1 MRTLAVA
8 ACGTFLSLSEHETFG
23 PLVDCVC
30 SGGTGKPAVVHEGRA
45 ESCPSGFFYGVRTSF
60 LLESASWKLFRD
72 EPGYGKKMRSLVR
85 QPFKAR
91 TTEELMA
98 LLSAVATAI
107 LAVIIVAMLYF
118 GREIFVPIA
127 LAILLSFVLAPLVG
141 ILQRIRVPRGLAVVS
156 VVVFAFALIFAM
168 GSLLATQLTQLAG
181 DLPRYQST
189 ITEKIQSFRDTKAG
203 RGTLERAS
211 DMLKD
216 LGKELD
222 KPKDAASG
230 HASSSA
236 ILPKA
241 PGPQTPVPV
250 EVRQPDPG
258 ALESLRTLISPLVHP
273 LATTGIIIIFV
284 IFILLQRED
293 LRNRLIRLAGSYDL
307 QRTTAALDD
316 AAGRLSR
323 LFLIQ
328 LVLNGAFGL
337 VIGIGL
343 WLIGIP
349 SAILWGILAAVLRF
363 VPYIGAVIAAAFPL
377 ALAVAVDPGWSM
389 LLWTLALFLVVEP
402 VVGHVIEP
410 MVYGHSTGLSPVAV
424 VASATFWTA
433 LWGPIGLVLAT
444 PLTVCLVVLGRHVER
459 LEFLDVMFGDRPALS
474 PPEIFYQRM
483 LAGDPTE
490 AAEKAEQFLKERS
503 LASYYDEVALKGLQ
517 LAQVDAER
525 GALDQ
530 ERLTKIRDA
539 VSEFASDVSD
549 QDDRP
554 PAKINLTTDAEASSA
569 VESVAENAAHENLPI
584 LSKENLPPGWQGEH
598 PVLCMAGRSLI
609 DEAAAIMLAQ
619 LSTAHGLAA
628 RVEGPEALSTTNVFR
643 LETTGVAIVCLVY
656 LDASGPAHMRYS
668 VRRLRRRLPKA
679 TIILGCLVRDIDP
692 AALELLREGAKADL
706 VAASL
711 GEAVKLCI
719 EATGVEDQP
728 HAASRL
734 ERSTT
739 AAA

>member
-1 MRTLAVA
+1 MI
-8 ACGTFLSLSEHETFG
+8 
-23 PLVDCVC
+23 
-30 SGGTGKPAVVHEGRA
+30 
-45 ESCPSGFFYGVRTSF
+45 
-60 LLESASWKLFRD
+60 
-72 EPGYGKKMRSLVR
+72 R
-85 QPFKAR
+85 QPFRAR
-91 TTEELMA
+91 TSEELIA

-107 LAVIIVAMLYF
+107 LAFIIITTLYF

-141 ILQRIRVPRGLAVVS
+141 VLQRIRMPRGLAVVS
-156 VVVFAFALIFAM
+156 VVILAFVLIFAM

-189 ITEKIQSFRDTKAG
+189 ISEKIQSFRETTAG

-211 DMLKD
+211 GMLKD
-216 LGKELD
+216 LSKELE
-222 KPKDAASG
+222 KPKDAAAGTGS
-230 HASSSA
+230 
-236 ILPKA
+236 ILSPKA
-241 PGPQTPVPV
+241 PAPLTPVPV
-250 EVRQPDPG
+250 EVRQPDPS
-258 ALESLRTLISPLVHP
+258 ALESLQSLISPLLHP

-293 LRNRLIRLAGSYDL
+293 LRNRLIRLAGSHDL

-328 LVLNGAFGL
+328 LLLNGTFGV
-337 VIGIGL
+337 VIGLGL

-363 VPYIGAVIAAAFPL
+363 VPYIGAAIAAAFPL
-377 ALAVAVDPGWSM
+377 ALAVAVDPSWSM
-389 LLWTLALFLVVEP
+389 LLWTIALFLVVEP
-402 VVGHVIEP
+402 IVGHVIEP

-459 LEFLDVMFGDRPALS
+459 LEFLDVMFGDRPALT

-490 AAEKAEQFLKERS
+490 AAEKAEEFLKERS
-503 LASYYDEVALKGLQ
+503 LSSYYDEVALKGLQ

-525 GALDQ
+525 GALDD

-539 VSEFASDVSD
+539 VDEFTNNLSD
-549 QDDRP
+549 QDDRLP
-554 PAKINLTTDAEASSA
+554 PKLRSTTDAEATSA
-569 VESVAENAAHENLPI
+569 VESVAEDAPYEDLPV
-584 LSKENLPPGWQGEH
+584 LSKGELPSEWQSEY
-598 PVLCMAGRSLI
+598 PVLCMAGRSFL
-609 DEAAAIMLAQ
+609 DEAAAIMLGQ

-628 RVEGPEALSTTNVFR
+628 RVEGAEALSTANIFR
-643 LETTGVAIVCLVY
+643 LETTGVAVVCLVY
-656 LDASGPAHMRYS
+656 MDASGPAHMRYS
-668 VRRLRRRLPKA
+668 VRRLRRKLPKA
-679 TIILGCLVRDIDP
+679 TIILGCWMKDMDP
-692 AALELLREGAKADL
+692 AGLELLRDGAKADL

-711 GEAVKLCI
+711 GEAIKLCI
-719 EATGVEDQP
+719 EATGIDSHRQP
-728 HAASRL
+728 AKQD
-734 ERSTT
+734 ERSATT
-739 AAA
+739 AV

>member
-1 MRTLAVA
+1 VI
-8 ACGTFLSLSEHETFG
+8 
-23 PLVDCVC
+23 
-30 SGGTGKPAVVHEGRA
+30 
-45 ESCPSGFFYGVRTSF
+45 
-60 LLESASWKLFRD
+60 
-72 EPGYGKKMRSLVR
+72 R
-85 QPFKAR
+85 QPFRAR
-91 TTEELMA
+91 TSEELIA

-107 LAVIIVAMLYF
+107 LAFIIITTLYF

-141 ILQRIRVPRGLAVVS
+141 VLQRIRMPRGLAVVS
-156 VVVFAFALIFAM
+156 VVILAFVLIFAM

-189 ITEKIQSFRDTKAG
+189 ISEKIQSFRETTAG

-211 DMLKD
+211 GMLKD
-216 LGKELD
+216 LSKELE
-222 KPKDAASG
+222 KPKDAAAGTGS
-230 HASSSA
+230 
-236 ILPKA
+236 ILSPKA
-241 PGPQTPVPV
+241 PAPLTPVPV
-250 EVRQPDPG
+250 EVRQPDPS
-258 ALESLRTLISPLVHP
+258 ALESLQSLISPLLHP

-293 LRNRLIRLAGSYDL
+293 LRNRLIRLAGSHDL

-328 LVLNGAFGL
+328 LLLNGTFGV
-337 VIGIGL
+337 VIGLGL

-349 SAILWGILAAVLRF
+349 SAILWGILATVLRF
-363 VPYIGAVIAAAFPL
+363 VPYIGAAIAAAFPL
-377 ALAVAVDPGWSM
+377 ALAVAVDPSWSM
-389 LLWTLALFLVVEP
+389 LLWTIALFLVVEP
-402 VVGHVIEP
+402 IVGHVIEP

-459 LEFLDVMFGDRPALS
+459 LEFLDVMFGDRPALT

-490 AAEKAEQFLKERS
+490 AAEKAEEFLKERS
-503 LASYYDEVALKGLQ
+503 LSSYYDEVALKGLQ

-525 GALDQ
+525 GALDD

-539 VSEFASDVSD
+539 VDEFTNNLSD
-549 QDDRP
+549 QDDRLP
-554 PAKINLTTDAEASSA
+554 PKLRSTTDAEATSA
-569 VESVAENAAHENLPI
+569 VESVAEDAPYEDLPV
-584 LSKENLPPGWQGEH
+584 LSKGELPSEWQSEY
-598 PVLCMAGRSLI
+598 PVLCVAGRSFL
-609 DEAAAIMLAQ
+609 DEAAAIMLGQ

-628 RVEGPEALSTTNVFR
+628 RVEGAEALSTANIFR
-643 LETTGVAIVCLVY
+643 LETTGVAVVCLVY
-656 LDASGPAHMRYS
+656 MDGSGPAHMRYS
-668 VRRLRRRLPKA
+668 VRRLRRKLPKA
-679 TIILGCLVRDIDP
+679 TIILGCWMKDMDP
-692 AALELLREGAKADL
+692 AGLELLRDGAKADL

-711 GEAVKLCI
+711 GEAIKLCI
-719 EATGVEDQP
+719 EATGIDSHRQP
-728 HAASRL
+728 AKQD
-734 ERSTT
+734 ERSATT
-739 AAA
+739 VV

>member
-1 MRTLAVA
+1 M
-8 ACGTFLSLSEHETFG
+8 CLS
-23 PLVDCVC
+23 
-30 SGGTGKPAVVHEGRA
+30 R
-45 ESCPSGFFYGVRTSF
+45 
-60 LLESASWKLFRD
+60 
-72 EPGYGKKMRSLVR
+72 
-85 QPFKAR
+85 
-91 TTEELMA
+91 
-98 LLSAVATAI
+98 
-107 LAVIIVAMLYF
+107 
-118 GREIFVPIA
+118 

-141 ILQRIRVPRGLAVVS
+141 LLQRIHAPRALAVVS
-156 VVVFAFALIFAM
+156 VVIFAFSLIFAM

-189 ITEKIQSFRDTKAG
+189 ISEKIQSFRDTKAG

-216 LGKELD
+216 LSKELD
-222 KPKDAASG
+222 KPKDAPSG
-230 HASSSA
+230 RAPSSV
-236 ILPKA
+236 LGPNA
-241 PGPQTPVPV
+241 PAPPAPVPV

-293 LRNRLIRLAGSYDL
+293 LRNRLIRLAGSSDL

-316 AAGRLSR
+316 AASRLSR
-323 LFLIQ
+323 LFLTQ
-328 LVLNGAFGL
+328 LILNGAFGV
-337 VIGIGL
+337 VIGTGL

-349 SAILWGILAAVLRF
+349 SAILWGILAAALRF

-402 VVGHVIEP
+402 VVGHVVEP

-459 LEFLDVMFGDRPALS
+459 LEFLDIMFGDRPALS

-490 AAEKAEQFLKERS
+490 AAEKAEEFLKERS

-517 LAQVDAER
+517 LAQADAER

-530 ERLTKIRDA
+530 ERLAKIRDA
-539 VSEFASDVSD
+539 VSEFASDLSD

-554 PAKINLTTDAEASSA
+554 PAKGSSTTDAEASSA
-569 VESVAENAAHENLPI
+569 VESVAENAASENLPV
-584 LSKENLPPGWQGEH
+584 LSKETLPPEWQGEH
-598 PVLCMAGRSLI
+598 PVLCVAGRSLI

-628 RVEGPEALSTTNVFR
+628 RVEAAEALSTTNVVR
-643 LETTGVAIVCLVY
+643 LDTTGVAIVCLIY
-656 LDASGPAHMRYS
+656 LDASGPAHMRYA
-668 VRRLRRRLPKA
+668 VRRLRRKLPSA
-679 TIILGCLVRDIDP
+679 TIILGCWVKEIDP
-692 AALELLREGAKADL
+692 DALELLREGAKADL
-706 VAASL
+706 VASSL
-711 GEAVKLCI
+711 GDAVKLCI
-719 EATGVEDQP
+719 EAAGVKDQRQESTGQETSATV
-728 HAASRL
+728 AAV
-734 ERSTT
+734 
-739 AAA
+739 A

>member
-1 MRTLAVA
+1 
-8 ACGTFLSLSEHETFG
+8 
-23 PLVDCVC
+23 
-30 SGGTGKPAVVHEGRA
+30 
-45 ESCPSGFFYGVRTSF
+45 
-60 LLESASWKLFRD
+60 
-72 EPGYGKKMRSLVR
+72 
-85 QPFKAR
+85 
-91 TTEELMA
+91 MA

-107 LAVIIVAMLYF
+107 LAVTIISMLYF
-118 GREIFVPIA
+118 GRDIFVPVA
-127 LAILLSFVLAPLVG
+127 LAVLLSFVLAPLTG
-141 ILQRIRVPRGLAVVS
+141 MLQRIHVPRGLS
-156 VVVFAFALIFAM
+156 VVTVVLLAFSLIFAM

-189 ITEKIQSFRDTKAG
+189 ISEKIQSFRDTKAS

-216 LGKELD
+216 LSKELD
-222 KPKDAASG
+222 KPKDAPTAR
-230 HASSSA
+230 ASSSA
-236 ILPKA
+236 AGPDTPA
-241 PGPQTPVPV
+241 PLRPVPV

-258 ALESLRTLISPLVHP
+258 ALESLRTLIAPLVHP

-293 LRNRLIRLAGSYDL
+293 LRNRLIRLAGSSDL

-316 AAGRLSR
+316 AASRLSR
-323 LFLIQ
+323 LFLTQ
-328 LVLNGAFGL
+328 LGLNGAFGV

-343 WLIGIP
+343 WFIGIP
-349 SAILWGILAAVLRF
+349 SAILWGILAASLRF

-389 LLWTLALFLVVEP
+389 LLWTLALFLIVEP
-402 VVGHVIEP
+402 ILGHVIEP

-490 AAEKAEQFLKERS
+490 AAEKAEEFLKERS

-517 LAQVDAER
+517 LAQADAER

-539 VSEFASDVSD
+539 VSEIVSDLSD

-554 PAKINLTTDAEASSA
+554 PPKVNSTTDAEASSA
-569 VESVAENAAHENLPI
+569 VESVAENAANEHLPVLGKES
-584 LSKENLPPGWQGEH
+584 LSPEWQGEH
-598 PVLCMAGRSLI
+598 PVLCLAGRSLI
-609 DEAAAIMLAQ
+609 DEAAAIMMAQ

-628 RVEGPEALSTTNVFR
+628 RVEGAEALTMANVFR

-668 VRRLRRRLPKA
+668 VRRLRRKLPDA
-679 TIILGCLVRDIDP
+679 TIILGCWMKETDP
-692 AALELLREGAKADL
+692 AALEQLRDGAKADL

-711 GEAVKLCI
+711 GEALKLCI
-719 EATGVEDQP
+719 EVAQANSEIATKQDEP
-728 HAASRL
+728 SAKSAA
-734 ERSTT
+734 
-739 AAA
+739 

>member
-1 MRTLAVA
+1 MK
-8 ACGTFLSLSEHETFG
+8 
-23 PLVDCVC
+23 PLI
-30 SGGTGKPAVVHEGRA
+30 
-45 ESCPSGFFYGVRTSF
+45 
-60 LLESASWKLFRD
+60 
-72 EPGYGKKMRSLVR
+72 R

-107 LAVIIVAMLYF
+107 LAAMIIAMLYF

-127 LAILLSFVLAPLVG
+127 LAILLSFVLAPLVA
-141 ILQRIRVPRGLAVVS
+141 ILQRIHVPRGFAVVS
-156 VVVFAFALIFAM
+156 VVVLAFALIFAM

-189 ITEKIQSFRDTKAG
+189 ISEKIQSFRDTKAG

-216 LGKELD
+216 LSKELD
-222 KPKDAASG
+222 KPKVAVPAD
-230 HASSSA
+230 ASSS
-236 ILPKA
+236 IVSPNSTR
-241 PGPQTPVPV
+241 PQAPVPV
-250 EVRQPDPG
+250 ELRQPDPG

-293 LRNRLIRLAGSYDL
+293 LRNRIIRLAGSYDL

-316 AAGRLSR
+316 AARRLSR
-323 LFLIQ
+323 LFLTQ
-328 LVLNGAFGL
+328 LIVNGAFGV
-337 VIGIGL
+337 VIGLGL

-389 LLWTLALFLVVEP
+389 LLWTLTLFIIVEP

-410 MVYGHSTGLSPVAV
+410 MVYGRSTGLSPVAV

-525 GALDQ
+525 GALDPA
-530 ERLTKIRDA
+530 RLTKIRDA
-539 VSEFASDVSD
+539 VSEFAGDLSD
-549 QDDRP
+549 QEDRTS
-554 PAKINLTTDAEASSA
+554 AKVNLTTDAEASSA
-569 VESVAENAAHENLPI
+569 VESVAEDSARENLSF
-584 LSKENLPPGWQGEH
+584 LSKEDLPLEWQGEH
-598 PVLCMAGRSLI
+598 PVLCLAGRSLI

-628 RVEGPEALSTTNVFR
+628 RVEGAEALSTTNVFR
-643 LETTGVAIVCLVY
+643 LETTGVAIICLVY
-656 LDASGPAHMRYS
+656 LDSSGPAHMRYS
-668 VRRLRRRLPKA
+668 VRRLRRKSPKA
-679 TIILGCLVRDIDP
+679 TIILGCWVRDIEP

-711 GEAVKLCI
+711 GEALKLCI
-719 EATGVEDQP
+719 EATGVEDQQP
-728 HAASRL
+728 PRRKSLQR
-734 ERSTT
+734 
-739 AAA
+739 

>member
-1 MRTLAVA
+1 MW
-8 ACGTFLSLSEHETFG
+8 
-23 PLVDCVC
+23 PL
-30 SGGTGKPAVVHEGRA
+30 T
-45 ESCPSGFFYGVRTSF
+45 
-60 LLESASWKLFRD
+60 
-72 EPGYGKKMRSLVR
+72 R

-107 LAVIIVAMLYF
+107 LAVIIISMLYF
-118 GREIFVPIA
+118 GRDIFVPVA

-141 ILQRIRVPRGLAVVS
+141 LLQRIRVPRGLAVVS
-156 VVVFAFALIFAM
+156 VVILAFALIFAM

-189 ITEKIQSFRDTKAG
+189 ISEKIQSFRDTKAG

-222 KPKDAASG
+222 KPKDAVSVRASG
-230 HASSSA
+230 SVAGSASS
-236 ILPKA
+236 A
-241 PGPQTPVPV
+241 PPPLPV

-258 ALESLRTLISPLVHP
+258 ALESLRTLISPLIHP

-293 LRNRLIRLAGSYDL
+293 LRNRLIRLAGSSDL

-316 AAGRLSR
+316 AASRLSR
-323 LFLIQ
+323 LFLTQ
-328 LVLNGAFGL
+328 LILNGAFGV
-337 VIGIGL
+337 VIGTGL
-343 WLIGIP
+343 WFVGIP
-349 SAILWGILAAVLRF
+349 SAILWGILAAALRF

-377 ALAVAVDPGWSM
+377 ALAVAIDPGWSM
-389 LLWTLALFLVVEP
+389 LLWTLTLFLVVEP
-402 VVGHVIEP
+402 IVGHVIEP

-490 AAEKAEQFLKERS
+490 AAEKAEEFLKERS

-517 LAQVDAER
+517 LARADAER

-530 ERLTKIRDA
+530 ERLLKIRDA
-539 VSEFASDVSD
+539 VSEFASDLSD
-549 QDDRP
+549 QENRP
-554 PAKINLTTDAEASSA
+554 SAKGNSTTDAEASSA
-569 VESVAENAAHENLPI
+569 VESVAENTANENLPI
-584 LSKENLPPGWQGEH
+584 LTKETLPPEWQSEH
-598 PVLCMAGRSLI
+598 PVLCLAGRSLI
-609 DEAAAIMLAQ
+609 DEAAAIMFAQ

-628 RVEGPEALSTTNVFR
+628 RVEAATALSTTNVFR
-643 LETTGVAIVCLVY
+643 LDTTGVTIVCLVY

-668 VRRLRRRLPKA
+668 VRRLRRKLPDA
-679 TIILGCLVRDIDP
+679 TIILGCWVKEIDP

-706 VAASL
+706 VATTL
-711 GEAVKLCI
+711 GQAVRLCI
-719 EATGVEDQP
+719 EATGVKAQP
-728 HAASRL
+728 QDAPQQEKSA
-734 ERSTT
+734 T

>member
-1 MRTLAVA
+1 VI
-8 ACGTFLSLSEHETFG
+8 
-23 PLVDCVC
+23 
-30 SGGTGKPAVVHEGRA
+30 
-45 ESCPSGFFYGVRTSF
+45 
-60 LLESASWKLFRD
+60 
-72 EPGYGKKMRSLVR
+72 R
-85 QPFKAR
+85 QPFKVR
-91 TTEELMA
+91 TSEELMA

-107 LAVIIVAMLYF
+107 LAFIIITTLYF
-118 GREIFVPIA
+118 GRAIFVPIA

-156 VVVFAFALIFAM
+156 VVIIAFALIFAL

-189 ITEKIQSFRDTKAG
+189 ISEKIQSFRETTAG

-211 DMLKD
+211 GMLKD
-216 LGKELD
+216 LSKELD
-222 KPKDAASG
+222 KPKDAASSLG
-230 HASSSA
+230 QGSILSSKTSA
-236 ILPKA
+236 PL
-241 PGPQTPVPV
+241 TPVPV

-258 ALESLRTLISPLVHP
+258 ALESLRSLISPLLHP

-293 LRNRLIRLAGSYDL
+293 LRNRLIRLAGSHDL

-328 LVLNGAFGL
+328 LVVNGAFGV
-337 VIGIGL
+337 VIGVGL
-343 WLIGIP
+343 SLIGIP
-349 SAILWGILAAVLRF
+349 SAVLWGILAAVLRF
-363 VPYIGAVIAAAFPL
+363 VPYIGAFIAAAFPL

-389 LLWTLALFLVVEP
+389 LLWTLALFLFVEP

-490 AAEKAEQFLKERS
+490 ASEKAEEFLKERS
-503 LASYYDEVALKGLQ
+503 LSSYYDEVALKGLQ
-517 LAQVDAER
+517 LAQADAER
-525 GALDQ
+525 GALSH

-539 VSEFASDVSD
+539 VGEFASNLSEHE
-549 QDDRP
+549 DRP
-554 PAKINLTTDAEASSA
+554 PPKINSTTDAEASSA
-569 VESVAENAAHENLPI
+569 VESVGDDAAYENLPV
-584 LSKENLPPGWQGEH
+584 LNKDELPPEWRGEH
-598 PVLCMAGRSLI
+598 PVLCVAGRSLI
-609 DEAAAIMLAQ
+609 DEAAAIMLGQ
-619 LSTAHGLAA
+619 LSTEHGLSA
-628 RVEGPEALSTTNVFR
+628 RVEGAEALSTANVFR
-643 LETTGVAIVCLVY
+643 LDTTGVALVCLVY

-668 VRRLRRRLPKA
+668 VRRLRRKLPKA
-679 TIILGCLVRDIDP
+679 IIILGCWMKDIDP
-692 AALELLREGAKADL
+692 STLEQLRDAAKADL
-706 VAASL
+706 IAASL
-711 GEAVKLCI
+711 GEALKLCI
-719 EATGVEDQP
+719 EATGAGIHPSMNRNDGLAV
-728 HAASRL
+728 
-734 ERSTT
+734 TT
-739 AAA
+739 AA

>member
-1 MRTLAVA
+1 
-8 ACGTFLSLSEHETFG
+8 
-23 PLVDCVC
+23 
-30 SGGTGKPAVVHEGRA
+30 
-45 ESCPSGFFYGVRTSF
+45 
-60 LLESASWKLFRD
+60 
-72 EPGYGKKMRSLVR
+72 MRSVLR
-85 QPFKAR
+85 QPSKSR
-91 TTEELMA
+91 TTEELLA

-107 LAVIIVAMLYF
+107 IAAIIIATLYF

-127 LAILLSFVLAPLVG
+127 LAILLSLVLAPLVG
-141 ILQRIRVPRGLAVVS
+141 ILQRIRVPRALAVVS
-156 VVVFAFALIFAM
+156 VVIFAFALIFAM
-168 GSLLATQLTQLAG
+168 GSLLATQLTELAG

-189 ITEKIQSFRDTKAG
+189 ISEKIQSFRDTNTG

-216 LGKELD
+216 LSNELD
-222 KPKDAASG
+222 RPKQATSPRGSSRAVLNAAG
-230 HASSSA
+230 
-236 ILPKA
+236 PKA
-241 PGPQTPVPV
+241 PVPV

-258 ALESLRTLISPLVHP
+258 ALESLRSLISPLVHP

-293 LRNRLIRLAGSYDL
+293 LRNRVIRLAGSYDL

-323 LFLIQ
+323 LFLAQ
-328 LVLNGAFGL
+328 LIVNGAFGL
-337 VIGIGL
+337 VIGLGL
-343 WLIGIP
+343 WGIGIP
-349 SAILWGILAAVLRF
+349 NVVLWGILAGVVRF
-363 VPYIGAVIAAAFPL
+363 VPYIGAIIAAAFPL

-402 VVGHVIEP
+402 VVGHLIEP
-410 MVYGHSTGLSPVAV
+410 TVYGRSTGLSPVAV

-433 LWGPIGLVLAT
+433 LWGPVGLVLAT

-517 LAQVDAER
+517 LAQVDVDR
-525 GALDQ
+525 GAIDQ

-539 VSEFASDVSD
+539 VSEFVGDLADE
-549 QDDRP
+549 DDRP
-554 PAKINLTTDAEASSA
+554 PTKVNSTTDAEASSA
-569 VESVAENAAHENLPI
+569 VESVAENAEDEKLPI
-584 LSKENLPPGWQGEH
+584 LAKNSLPPEWQGEH
-598 PVLCMAGRSLI
+598 PVLCVAGRSLI

-619 LSTAHGLAA
+619 LSTAHGLSA
-628 RVEGPEALSTTNVFR
+628 RVEGPAALSTANVFR
-643 LETTGVAIVCLVY
+643 LVSTGVAVVCLVY

-668 VRRLRRRLPKA
+668 VRRLRRKLPKA
-679 TIILGCLVRDIDP
+679 TIILGCWLKDVDP
-692 AALELLREGAKADL
+692 AGLELLRESAKADL
-706 VAASL
+706 VAGSL
-711 GEAVKLCI
+711 GEAIKLCI
-719 EATGVEDQP
+719 DAADQM
-728 HAASRL
+728 HAASKQ

-739 AAA
+739 AVA

>member
-1 MRTLAVA
+1 MRPLA
-8 ACGTFLSLSEHETFG
+8 
-23 PLVDCVC
+23 
-30 SGGTGKPAVVHEGRA
+30 
-45 ESCPSGFFYGVRTSF
+45 
-60 LLESASWKLFRD
+60 
-72 EPGYGKKMRSLVR
+72 R
-85 QPFKAR
+85 QPFRAR

-107 LAVIIVAMLYF
+107 LAVIIISMLYF
-118 GREIFVPIA
+118 GRDIFVPVA

-141 ILQRIRVPRGLAVVS
+141 ILQRIHVPRGLAVVS
-156 VVVFAFALIFAM
+156 VVILAFTLIFAM

-189 ITEKIQSFRDTKAG
+189 ISEKIQSFRDTKAG

-216 LGKELD
+216 LSKELD
-222 KPKDAASG
+222 KPKDAPSARGSG
-230 HASSSA
+230 PVAGFNT
-236 ILPKA
+236 PA
-241 PGPQTPVPV
+241 PLTPVPV

-293 LRNRLIRLAGSYDL
+293 LRNRLIRLAGSSDL

-316 AAGRLSR
+316 AASRLSR
-323 LFLIQ
+323 LFLTQ
-328 LVLNGAFGL
+328 LILNGAFGV

-349 SAILWGILAAVLRF
+349 SAILWGILAAALRF

-377 ALAVAVDPGWSM
+377 ALAVAIDPGWSM

-424 VASATFWTA
+424 VVSATFWTA

-490 AAEKAEQFLKERS
+490 AAEKAEEFLKERS

-517 LAQVDAER
+517 LAQADAER

-539 VSEFASDVSD
+539 VNEFASDLSD
-549 QDDRP
+549 QEDRP
-554 PAKINLTTDAEASSA
+554 PAKSNSTTDAEASSA
-569 VESVAENAAHENLPI
+569 VESVAENATNETLPI
-584 LSKENLPPGWQGEH
+584 LSKESLPPGWQGEH
-598 PVLCMAGRSLI
+598 PVLCVAGRSRI

-619 LSTAHGLAA
+619 LSTTHGLAA
-628 RVEGPEALSTTNVFR
+628 RVEGAEALSTTNVFR
-643 LETTGVAIVCLVY
+643 LDTSGVAIVCLVY
-656 LDASGPAHMRYS
+656 LDANGPAHMRYS
-668 VRRLRRRLPKA
+668 VRRLRRKLPKA
-679 TIILGCLVRDIDP
+679 TIILGCWVKEIDP

-719 EATGVEDQP
+719 EATGVKDQEASKQEMSATV
-728 HAASRL
+728 AA
-734 ERSTT
+734 
-739 AAA
+739 